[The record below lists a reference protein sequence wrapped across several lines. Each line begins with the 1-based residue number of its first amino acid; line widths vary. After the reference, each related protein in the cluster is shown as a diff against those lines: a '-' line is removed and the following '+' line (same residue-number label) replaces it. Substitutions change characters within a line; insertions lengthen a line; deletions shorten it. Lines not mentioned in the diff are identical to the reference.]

1 MENEDASHKYAPLF
15 DVYHHLLIVPR
26 IFDCFNQRFLN
37 HLNLPLTLLPDDV
50 ISQRI
55 GQLHS
60 LAVAK

>member
-37 HLNLPLTLLPDDV
+37 V
-50 ISQRI
+50 K
-55 GQLHS
+55 
-60 LAVAK
+60 VARMYNFWNKYSYV